1 MTAKETVERELK
13 LAAPDGF
20 ELPDLGGEPLEP
32 RTFTSTYYDTSD
44 HRLARAGITLR
55 RRVEKGKGLWQLKL
69 PQGAARRELEQP
81 GGPAEPPRE
90 LARLLVA
97 LTYARELS
105 PIAKL
110 RTRRAG
116 FRVADDGN
124 GKADVVLDS
133 VAVMDARRV
142 VGQFTELEV
151 ELVEGD
157 EQALEAIS
165 RALRKAGAG
174 KGERRPKVFRV
185 LGLYDDDPAVP
196 ADDAAAL
203 GAMLVR
209 QHQQI
214 LANDPGVRL
223 GDDPEAV
230 HRMRVAT
237 RRLRAV
243 LRAAAPLLE
252 RERFER
258 LRGELEWLAGVL
270 GPVRDLDVLGGYL
283 RTEIARLEPTDEA
296 AAAELV
302 ERLADECEAAR
313 EALFGELAS
322 ERYFDLLGVLD
333 DATATPP
340 LVSTGP
346 SLEAIAGREFA
357 KLRKTILRAGPA
369 PSDEELHRI
378 RIRGKR
384 ARYAA
389 ELAEPLAGKPARRF
403 VQEAKR
409 FQDVVG
415 EHQDAVVAEERI
427 RALAGC
433 QKAELAFA
441 AGRLAERQGTR
452 RAEARAALPRAWA
465 RLERRGRRAWA

>member
-1 MTAKETVERELK
+1 MAPTETIERELK

-32 RTFTSTYYDTSD
+32 RAFTSTYYDTSD

-55 RRVEKGKGLWQLKL
+55 RRVEHGKGLWQLKL
-69 PQGAARRELEQP
+69 PEGTARRELEQA
-81 GGPAEPPRE
+81 GGPAGPPRD
-90 LARLLVA
+90 LAHLLVA
-97 LTYARELS
+97 LTHARELS

-116 FRVADDGN
+116 YRVADNGN

-142 VGQFTELEV
+142 VGRFTELEV

-165 RALRKAGAG
+165 GALRKAGAG
-174 KGERRPKVFRV
+174 EDEPRPKVFRI
-185 LGLYDDDPAVP
+185 LGLPGDDPAAP

-203 GAMLVR
+203 RAMLAR
-209 QHQQI
+209 QHEQI

-230 HRMRVAT
+230 HRLRVAT

-252 RERFER
+252 REWSES
-258 LRGELEWLAGVL
+258 LREELAWLADAL
-270 GPVRDLDVLGGYL
+270 GPVRDLDVFERYL
-283 RTEIARLEPTDEA
+283 RAEIVRLEPTDEA

-302 ERLADECEAAR
+302 KRLAGERETAR
-313 EALFGELAS
+313 TAMLGELES

-333 DATATPP
+333 GAIPP
-340 LVSTGP
+340 VLATGP

-357 KLRKTILRAGPA
+357 KLRKTILRSGPD
-369 PSDEELHRI
+369 PSDEKLHRI
-378 RIRGKR
+378 RIKGKR

-389 ELAEPLAGKPARRF
+389 ELAEPRVGKRSRRF
-403 VQEAKR
+403 VQAAKR

-427 RALAGC
+427 RALAGRR
-433 QKAELAFA
+433 KAGLAFA
-441 AGRLAERQGTR
+441 AGRLVERQAAR
-452 RAEARAALPRAWA
+452 RAEARAALPQAWA
-465 RLERRGRRAWA
+465 RLEKRGRRA

>member
-1 MTAKETVERELK
+1 VAPTETIEREVK
-13 LAAPDGF
+13 LVAPDGF

-32 RTFTSTYYDTSD
+32 RVFTSIYYDTPD

-55 RRVEKGKGLWQLKL
+55 RRVERGKGLWQLKR
-69 PQGAARRELEQP
+69 PEGTARRELEQP
-81 GGPAEPPRE
+81 GGPGGPPRE
-90 LARLLVA
+90 LAQLLVA
-97 LTYARELS
+97 LAHGRELS

-133 VAVMDARRV
+133 VAIMDARRV
-142 VGQFTELEV
+142 VDRFTELEV

-157 EQALEAIS
+157 EHALESIS
-165 RALRKAGAG
+165 RALKKAGAG

-185 LGLYDDDPAVP
+185 LGLSDGTAAP

-203 GAMLVR
+203 RAMLER
-209 QHQQI
+209 QYEQI

-223 GDDPEAV
+223 GDDPESV
-230 HRMRVAT
+230 HRLRVAT

-252 RERFER
+252 REKSEP
-258 LRGELEWLAGVL
+258 LRGELAWLADVL
-270 GPVRDLDVLGGYL
+270 GPVRDLDVLGEYL
-283 RTEIARLEPTDEA
+283 RGEIRGLEPTDEA
-296 AAAELV
+296 AAVELV
-302 ERLADECEAAR
+302 RHLAGEREDARAAML
-313 EALFGELAS
+313 EALVS
-322 ERYFDLLGVLD
+322 ERYFDLLELLD
-333 DATATPP
+333 GASATPV
-340 LVSTGP
+340 LSTRP

-357 KLRKTILRAGPA
+357 KLRKTVVRAGPN
-369 PSDEELHRI
+369 PSDEALHSI
-378 RIRGKR
+378 RIKGKR
-384 ARYAA
+384 SRYAA
-389 ELAEPLAGKPARRF
+389 ELAEPLAGKRARRF

-427 RALAGC
+427 RAFAGRR
-433 QKAELAFA
+433 KVGLAFA
-441 AGRLAERQGTR
+441 AGRLVERQAVR
-452 RAEARAALPRAWA
+452 RAEARAALPQAWA
-465 RLERRGRRAWA
+465 RLEKRGLRAWA